1 MSGPRGLVLTVRFL
15 CELGM
20 LAALMVWGF
29 HVGEGSWAFV
39 LGIGASAVAA
49 AVWATFVAPKALRPV
64 RLALRVSIEIDLF
77 TISGVALWFAGYPAW
92 AVTLVALGIATSLA
106 NAWQEGRGDGAVA

>member
-1 MSGPRGLVLTVRFL
+1 VSGLRGLVLTVRFL

-20 LAALMVWGF
+20 LAALMVWGL

-39 LGIGASAVAA
+39 LGIGAPAAA
-49 AVWATFVAPKALRPV
+49 AVVWALFVAPKAVRPV

-77 TISGVALWFAGYPAW
+77 TISAVALWFAGYPSW
-92 AVTLVALGIATSLA
+92 AIALGVLGIATSLA
-106 NAWQEGRGDGAVA
+106 NPWQEGRAVGSRA